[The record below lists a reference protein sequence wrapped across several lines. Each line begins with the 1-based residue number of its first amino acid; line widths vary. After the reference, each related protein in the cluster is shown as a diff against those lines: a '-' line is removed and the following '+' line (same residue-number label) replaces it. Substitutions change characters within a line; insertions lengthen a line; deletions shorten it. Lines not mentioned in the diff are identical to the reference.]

1 MALNVTIRVD
11 SSIHIGSGHVMRCLT
26 LADELKSTCDAEVN
40 FICRDFKG
48 QIGEIIQQRGYSLTL
63 LHELDQIYK
72 PTNDDPTHAEWLGV
86 SWEQDSKETI
96 NAMKGRKADWLI
108 IDHYGIEQRW
118 HNKLKPYTNKIMVID
133 DLADRKL
140 NCNLLLDQ
148 TYGRNAENYQS
159 IVSSNAKLLLG
170 TKYALLRPEF
180 AIMRPK
186 AVDKR
191 NEFNGVKRIL
201 ISMGGMDPDNVTGRI
216 LETLAQVEWDKSLVV
231 DVVLGLDSTYL
242 EYLKNQVAEYQFTV
256 NFLSNVNNMAELMF
270 KADLAIG
277 AGGSTSW
284 ERCCLGLPTL
294 IVITADNQN
303 EIVHQ
308 LEKANTVVS
317 IGRYDSIDIVNVAR
331 ILSDFTHS
339 FSKFSQMSKNAF
351 NICKGN
357 GALLC
362 VKEILCC

>member
-1 MALNVTIRVD
+1 
-11 SSIHIGSGHVMRCLT
+11 
-26 LADELKSTCDAEVN
+26 
-40 FICRDFKG
+40 
-48 QIGEIIQQRGYSLTL
+48 
-63 LHELDQIYK
+63 
-72 PTNDDPTHAEWLGV
+72 
-86 SWEQDSKETI
+86 
-96 NAMKGRKADWLI
+96 
-108 IDHYGIEQRW
+108 
-118 HNKLKPYTNKIMVID
+118 
-133 DLADRKL
+133 
-140 NCNLLLDQ
+140 
-148 TYGRNAENYQS
+148 
-159 IVSSNAKLLLG
+159 
-170 TKYALLRPEF
+170 
-180 AIMRPK
+180 
-186 AVDKR
+186 
-191 NEFNGVKRIL
+191 
-201 ISMGGMDPDNVTGRI
+201 
-216 LETLAQVEWDKSLVV
+216 
-231 DVVLGLDSTYL
+231 
-242 EYLKNQVAEYQFTV
+242 
-256 NFLSNVNNMAELMF
+256 MAELMF